1 MKNKVFNLVDAELIF
16 YPTFFNQQESSW
28 LFDKLV
34 DEIKWRNGQ
43 IKLFGK
49 LVGEPRQTAFY
60 GDKGLSYTYSGKIQ
74 QAEGWTE
81 SLLAI
86 KEKLANILML
96 EFNSV
101 LANLY
106 RCGKD
111 SMGWHS
117 DNEKELGQN
126 PIIASVSFG
135 VTRIFRLKHVS
146 DSSLCQN
153 IELTNGSLLLMKGS
167 TQHFWKHQIPKT
179 NKVVEKRIN
188 LTFRNIIT

>member
-16 YPTFFNQQESSW
+16 YPAFFNQQESSS

-43 IKLFGK
+43 IKLCGK

-74 QAEGWTE
+74 QAESWTE

-117 DNEKELGQN
+117 DSEKELGQN

-135 VTRIFRLKHVS
+135 ATRIFRLKHIS
-146 DSSLCQN
+146 NASLCEN

-179 NKVVEKRIN
+179 NKVVEKRVN